1 MMGEESCGTTVFE
14 YMAEAVPV
22 FREVGETKAH
32 YSKVN
37 MCDREIDMMYRLL
50 ARVYLARA
58 HVHTAKW
65 PRGWNLQMGG
75 AAMLLVDTMVCPI
88 PPTVGP
94 DPVVPMGDGH
104 EKWCPTLQP

>member
-1 MMGEESCGTTVFE
+1 MGEESCGTTVFE

-58 HVHTAKW
+58 HAYCKVATWLELAD
-65 PRGWNLQMGG
+65 GWGCY
-75 AAMLLVDTMVCPI
+75 ATS
-88 PPTVGP
+88 
-94 DPVVPMGDGH
+94 
-104 EKWCPTLQP
+104 